1 MAIST
6 GASTTD
12 ASTTNEASTTNASS
26 TDTTTTNEAT
36 TTDRSTTDMSTTDGS
51 EGSST
56 TSMDGL
62 ALFDALAKSL
72 LQRNTAWKLSM
83 VSLIV
88 VDEEHFRFDG
98 GRGHFDDFLVEGI
111 GAPVEN
117 VDKSLLLGGRNNNG
131 IGSTDAVLGTDED
144 VVEMNFWVGNI
155 PWGKGL
161 DRLLGSFVQEQI
173 SGNLRGDARSTC
185 RSNLATSTS
194 VTEVERSSSSTSSTS
209 M

>member
-36 TTDRSTTDMSTTDGS
+36 TTDRSTTDGS

-56 TSMDGL
+56 TSLDGL
-62 ALFDALAKSL
+62 ALLDALAKSL
-72 LQRNTAWKLSM
+72 LQRNTAWELSV

-98 GRGHFDDFLVEGI
+98 GRGHFDDFLVESI
-111 GAPVEN
+111 GASVEN

-161 DRLLGSFVQEQI
+161 NRLLGGFVQVKI
-173 SGNLRGDARSTC
+173 SCHLRSDALSTC
-185 RSNLATSTS
+185 RSDLATSTS